1 MVILCLDGH
10 HSLLWSRRY
19 FDTGDKGLNLSSSL
33 WSLTLCAC
41 VRVRAC
47 VCVFGSGVHLCVSVC
62 LVRDFDLWFRFG
74 TLHSN
79 PGNAAEQSHC
89 GSGRTDN
96 KFTIFLLVAEDF
108 SQLYLFR
115 DTRGKR
121 APLVKNGRR
130 SIFSRTDSCFVT
142 VMMRPPPQWT
152 ESSDSRRTQLNFRSL
167 FRTRR
172 GWKVDREGPAVKSWR
187 RRLKVGIDVLNTN
200 YTAQN

>member
-1 MVILCLDGH
+1 MDNTVYYEAVDITATHESQERLHIWAFCNDV
-10 HSLLWSRRY
+10 
-19 FDTGDKGLNLSSSL
+19 
-33 WSLTLCAC
+33 TLCAC

-130 SIFSRTDSCFVT
+130 SIFRGQTAVLWLSWWDLRLSGLKAVT
-142 VMMRPPPQWT
+142 AGGHSWT
-152 ESSDSRRTQLNFRSL
+152 SDLSS
-167 FRTRR
+167 
-172 GWKVDREGPAVKSWR
+172 GPGGAGKWIVRVLLWNPEE
-187 RRLKVGIDVLNTN
+187 DVLK
-200 YTAQN
+200 